1 MKPGT
6 DSWPYITG
14 QDAMEISIANIAN
27 GKQGETVFKDV
38 NKLANAV
45 EEMII
50 EIAEGKEVSGING
63 KFNNGNLDVPSKL
76 LDPQHHHR
84 QPLRFGEG
92 ELRDPEPLQRTD

>member
-1 MKPGT
+1 
-6 DSWPYITG
+6 
-14 QDAMEISIANIAN
+14 MEISIANIAN

-63 KFNNGNLDVPSKL
+63 KFNNGDLDVPSKL
-76 LDPQHHHR
+76 LDPQGITIDNLSDLVKANYVT
-84 QPLRFGEG
+84 QSRFN
-92 ELRDPEPLQRTD
+92 ELTKGTLLEDQIK